1 MITGT
6 QGQDQQIV
14 PKKKRLSAT
23 WIAVVALALVAS
35 YFVAPVLATW
45 SAAIP
50 YVDKEELIIAPVI
63 RGDLVRDVAVNGKVV
78 AANAPQLYSTEE
90 GQITL
95 MALPGEAVKKHQVVA
110 QVSSPELEA
119 LIKQQRSA
127 LEQLVIDG
135 QRGDLAD
142 KEAQLDLESKRNGAL
157 SLLNVAKREK
167 ERAEISYKK
176 QIVSEVD
183 WLKSLDRLE
192 DATRQFNHIEKRMK
206 LAKERFIFE
215 SQNRQLATQRQQ
227 LVLDELVRRKKAL
240 HITAPVDGVVG
251 NWLVEQKNKVAAN
264 TAVMSIVDLS
274 AYDAELYVPEFYA
287 DDLGIGLVVMMKI
300 GNKQIAGKVIAVS
313 PEIKSNQVQVRVN
326 IEDTDSLQLRQ
337 NQRLNARI
345 EFEKKLDVLMVKKG
359 AFLGSLGGKQA
370 FRIKDEN
377 SAEQVAITIG
387 SQSVEYIE
395 LLAGVNEGE
404 QLIISDY
411 EKYQQANEIRIE

>member
-14 PKKKRLSAT
+14 PQKKRLSAT
-23 WIAVVALALVAS
+23 WVVVVVFALVAS

-50 YVDKEELIIAPVI
+50 YVDKKELIIAPVI

-95 MALPGEAVKKHQVVA
+95 MALPGEAVKKNQVVA

-119 LIKQQRSA
+119 LIKQQRSV

-142 KEAQLDLESKRNGAL
+142 KEAQLDLESKRNSAL

-192 DATRQFNHIEKRMK
+192 DATRQFSHIEKRMK

-227 LVLDELVRRKKAL
+227 LVLDELVRRKTAL

-300 GNKQIAGKVIAVS
+300 GNKQITGKVIAVS

-326 IEDTDSLQLRQ
+326 IDSTDSLQLRQ

-359 AFLGSLGGKQA
+359 TFLGSLGGKQA

-395 LLAGVNEGE
+395 LLAGVSEGE

>member
-6 QGQDQQIV
+6 QGQDQQIA
-14 PKKKRLSAT
+14 PQKKRLSSM
-23 WIAVVALALVAS
+23 WIIVLVLGLITS

-50 YVDKEELIIAPVI
+50 YIDREDLIISPVI
-63 RGDLVRDVAVNGKVV
+63 RGDLVRDIAVNGKVV

-95 MALPGEAVKKHQVVA
+95 LALPGEVVKKNQVVA
-110 QVSSPELEA
+110 ELTSPELQA
-119 LIKQQRSA
+119 QIKQQQA
-127 LEQLVIDG
+127 VLEQLVIDA
-135 QRGDLAD
+135 QRGDLTD
-142 KEAQLDLESKRNGAL
+142 KEAQLNLESKRNGAL
-157 SLLNVAKREK
+157 SALNVAKREK

-183 WLKSLDRLE
+183 WLKSLDQLD

-227 LVLDELVRRKKAL
+227 LVLDELLRRQKAL
-240 HITAPVDGVVG
+240 NITAPVDGVVG

-287 DDLGIGLVVMMKI
+287 DDLGIGLIVTMKI
-300 GNKQIAGKVIAVS
+300 GSKQISGKVIAVS

-326 IEDTDSLQLRQ
+326 IESTDSLQLRQ

-345 EFEKKLDVLMVKKG
+345 EFEKKVDVLMVKKG

-370 FRIKDEN
+370 FRINDK
-377 SAEQVAITIG
+377 SGAEQIAITIG

-395 LLAGVNEGE
+395 LLAGVKEGE
-404 QLIISDY
+404 QLITSDY
-411 EKYQQANEIRIE
+411 EKYQQAKEIRIE